1 MSNQQIRDALAAG
14 KEFIDGD
21 WEEDHPDE
29 HDWTETLPYGYAS
42 DGVRIRSC
50 DECGISV
57 VFNLDNQK
65 DGYIEAAQH
74 YIKNPHE
81 LRLCGE
87 PPQLRPFA
95 ATVTASFELEI
106 TARTEEEVEEVL
118 KRMFTDTNL
127 SVNTK
132 PLQTEE
138 VYPAHGRYS
147 PDYVDIE
154 VWEE

>member
-1 MSNQQIRDALAAG
+1 MSNQQIRDALEAG

-21 WEEDHPDE
+21 WEEDHPEE
-29 HDWTETLPYGYAS
+29 HEWAESLPYGYSS

-50 DECGISV
+50 DKCGIRV

-65 DGYIEAAQH
+65 DAYIESAQS

-87 PPQLRPFA
+87 PPQLRPFIA
-95 ATVTASFELEI
+95 SVTAEFALDI

-118 KRMFTDTNL
+118 ERMFIDTNL
-127 SVNTK
+127 CVDTK
-132 PLQTEE
+132 PLRTEE
-138 VYPAHGRYS
+138 VYPDFGRYTPAS
-147 PDYVDIE
+147 IDIE
-154 VWEE
+154 VWEG